1 MALSTMAREFLLVGS
16 LSCRLMLSF
25 LSSLLFFKDTNPG
38 ALSTLSVI
46 SEFLLVVLVVEIM
59 PSSRSFEDSDWTI
72 EVVTKSEKESLVT
85 KMNCLDL
92 RKISLTKIV
101 PGAEG
106 FVTEEKCFIS
116 LGKRLLATQRVHS
129 SVTCLK
135 REFTW
140 NP

>member
-16 LSCRLMLSF
+16 ESSRLILSF
-25 LSSLLFFKDTNPG
+25 LSSLLCFKDTNPG

-46 SEFLLVVLVVEIM
+46 SEFLLVVLVVEII
-59 PSSRSFEDSDWTI
+59 PSSRSFADSDDTI
-72 EVVTKSEKESLVT
+72 DVVTKSEKESLVT
-85 KMNCLDL
+85 KINCFDL
-92 RKISLTKIV
+92 LKISHTNIV
-101 PGAEG
+101 PGAEE

-116 LGKRLLATQRVHS
+116 FGRRLLATQRVHS